1 MQNIKLL
8 HINKGIKAQFTTQM
22 KLKKAYYLEPNVVKL
37 AKDLLGK
44 VLVTREG
51 KRITSGIITETEAY
65 NGIVDKAS
73 HAYGNRRTNRTEIM
87 FKEGGTSYVYL
98 CYGIHY
104 LFNVV
109 TNVKDHPHAVLIRA
123 IQPLEGKE
131 LILRRRGVAKADKK
145 LCIGPG
151 KVSQALGIDIKYNG
165 LDLTGDKIWIEDRGI
180 KIKRK
185 DILVGPRIG
194 VDYAGEDAKLPY
206 RFWIEKNLAADFT
219 D

>member
-1 MQNIKLL
+1 
-8 HINKGIKAQFTTQM
+8 M
-22 KLKKAYYLEPNVVKL
+22 KLKKPYYLEPNVVKL

-51 KRITSGIITETEAY
+51 KILTSGIITETEAY

-73 HAYGNRRTNRTEIM
+73 HAYGNRRTERTEIM
-87 FKEGGTSYVYL
+87 FREGGTSYVYL

-109 TNVKDHPHAVLIRA
+109 INVKDHPHAVLIRA
-123 IQPLEGKE
+123 IQPLQGKE
-131 LILRRRGVAKADKK
+131 IILRRRGVAKPDKK

-151 KVSQALGIDIKYNG
+151 KVSQALGITLKHNG

-180 KIKRK
+180 QLKPK

-206 RFWIEKNLAADFT
+206 RFWTERDLAADLK

>member
-1 MQNIKLL
+1 MQNRKIL
-8 HINKGIKAQFTTQM
+8 HINKGIETHFTTQM

-51 KRITSGIITETEAY
+51 KTITSGIITETEAY

-123 IQPLEGKE
+123 IQPLQGKE
-131 LILRRRGVAKADKK
+131 IILRRRGVAKPDKK
-145 LCIGPG
+145 LCVGPG
-151 KVSQALGIDIKYNG
+151 KVSQALGIDLEYNG
-165 LDLTGDKIWIEDRGI
+165 LDLTGDKIWIEDTGI
-180 KIKRK
+180 KIKPK

-194 VDYAGEDAKLPY
+194 VDYAEEDAKLPY
-206 RFWIEKNLAADFT
+206 RFWIEHSVVI
-219 D
+219 

>member
-1 MQNIKLL
+1 
-8 HINKGIKAQFTTQM
+8 M
-22 KLKKAYYLEPNVVKL
+22 KLKKAYYSEPNVVKL
-37 AKDLLGK
+37 AKDLIGK
-44 VLVTREG
+44 VLVTKEG
-51 KRITSGIITETEAY
+51 KTITSGIITETEAY

-73 HAYGNRRTNRTEIM
+73 HAYGNRRTNRTETM

-123 IQPLEGKE
+123 IQPLQGKE
-131 LILRRRGVAKADKK
+131 HILRRRRVAKPDKK

-165 LDLTGDKIWIEDRGI
+165 LDLTGDKIWIEDHGI
-180 KIKRK
+180 KIKPK

-206 RFWIEKNLAADFT
+206 RFWTEAEISHEFHE
-219 D
+219 

>member
-1 MQNIKLL
+1 
-8 HINKGIKAQFTTQM
+8 M
-22 KLKKAYYLEPNVVKL
+22 KLKKVYYLEPNVVKL

-51 KRITSGIITETEAY
+51 KTITSGIITETEAY
-65 NGIVDKAS
+65 NGVVDKAS
-73 HAYGNRRTNRTEIM
+73 HAYGNRRTDRTEIM
-87 FKEGGTSYVYL
+87 FREGGTSYVYL

-131 LILRRRGVAKADKK
+131 IILRRRGIAKPDKK

-151 KVSQALGIDIKYNG
+151 KVSQALGITIKHNG
-165 LDLTGDKIWIEDRGI
+165 LDLTGDKIWIEDTGI
-180 KIKRK
+180 KIKPK

-206 RFWIEKNLAADFT
+206 RFRVEKNIAADFT
-219 D
+219 DLTQIFMCKLASAKIGVICG